1 MIRTFLLAVGV
12 VLWMAAGVDFFAH
25 LREGDLLA
33 PAVMAVILVVWFSLR
48 VVPAR
53 LARVAESTAEQAVD
67 PA

>member
-1 MIRTFLLAVGV
+1 MRNVLLALGV
-12 VLWMAAGVDFFAH
+12 LLWVAAGVDFFAH

-33 PAVMAVILVVWFSLR
+33 PAVMAAVLVVWFSLR

-53 LARVAESTAEQAVD
+53 LARAAEGVAD